1 MASMALESLGG
12 RIGSN
17 TCLFFFSQP
26 KGVVTTTSS
35 NSRARLLS
43 VEIEMTPEQDVIF
56 VTLVESSNFAP
67 DSAGAAIVA
76 RISLY
81 VPAANRFSGK
91 FQYMVFSSSC
101 TMRKGTGGHSIEEK
115 EK

>member
-1 MASMALESLGG
+1 MESMAVESLGG
-12 RIGSN
+12 SGGSK

-35 NSRARLLS
+35 NSRLRPLS
-43 VEIEMTPEQDVIF
+43 VEIEMTPEQDLMC

-67 DSAGAAIVA
+67 ASTGAAIVA

-81 VPAANRFSGK
+81 VPAANKFSK
-91 FQYMVFSSSC
+91 EFQHVIFWVSC
-101 TMRKGTGGHSIEEK
+101 KSL
-115 EK
+115 